1 MLHLQV
7 LLTYLL
13 GLGFAYILFSVARA
27 ISRKILKILTIKQE
41 KYEVIKL
48 PAKSKL
54 DSIVD
59 IISQAMEDGDI
70 SSIEFHLKV
79 LREEKKYR
87 KLKADI
93 RKQAKIKVKMIN
105 K

>member
-1 MLHLQV
+1 MP
-7 LLTYLL
+7 YLL
-13 GLGFAYILFSVARA
+13 DEIEVLERLAKKVKQFNKITILLETGL
-27 ISRKILKILTIKQE
+27 ILTIKQE
-41 KYEVIKL
+41 KHDVIKL

>member
-1 MLHLQV
+1 MLDEIEV
-7 LLTYLL
+7 LERLAKKVKQFNKITILL
-13 GLGFAYILFSVARA
+13 ETGL
-27 ISRKILKILTIKQE
+27 ILTIKQE
-41 KYEVIKL
+41 KHDVIKM

-79 LREEKKYR
+79 LREVEKYR

-93 RKQAKIKVKMIN
+93 RKQAKIKVKLIT

>member
-1 MLHLQV
+1 MLDEIEV
-7 LLTYLL
+7 LERLAKKVKQFNKIAILL
-13 GLGFAYILFSVARA
+13 KTGL
-27 ISRKILKILTIKQE
+27 ILTIKQE
-41 KYEVIKL
+41 KHDAIKL

-59 IISQAMEDGDI
+59 IISQAMEDGGI
-70 SSIEFHLKV
+70 SSTEFLLKV
-79 LREEKKYR
+79 LREVEKYR

-93 RKQAKIKVKMIN
+93 RKQAKIKVKLIT

>member
-1 MLHLQV
+1 MP
-7 LLTYLL
+7 YLL
-13 GLGFAYILFSVARA
+13 DEIEVLERLAKKVKQFNKITILLETGL
-27 ISRKILKILTIKQE
+27 ILTIKQE
-41 KYEVIKL
+41 KHDVIKL

-79 LREEKKYR
+79 LREVEKYR

-93 RKQAKIKVKMIN
+93 RKQAKIKVKLIT

>member
-1 MLHLQV
+1 ML
-7 LLTYLL
+7 YLL
-13 GLGFAYILFSVARA
+13 DEIEVLERLAKKVKQFNKITILLETGL
-27 ISRKILKILTIKQE
+27 ILTIKQE
-41 KYEVIKL
+41 KHDVIKL

-79 LREEKKYR
+79 LREVEKYR

-93 RKQAKIKVKMIN
+93 RKQAKIKVKLIT

>member
-1 MLHLQV
+1 MP
-7 LLTYLL
+7 YLL
-13 GLGFAYILFSVARA
+13 DEIEVLERLAKKVKQFNKITILLETGL
-27 ISRKILKILTIKQE
+27 ILTIKQE
-41 KYEVIKL
+41 KHDVIKL

-59 IISQAMEDGDI
+59 IISQAMEDGNI

-79 LREEKKYR
+79 LREVEKYR

-93 RKQAKIKVKMIN
+93 RKQAKIKVKLIT